1 MHTRAPQVAPAE
13 DSELEIKWAR
23 LQRGWIVK
31 TKSFYSHL
39 IMRRNCAKTR
49 GFSEIINRAQWM
61 LLYDAKIKTLSLN

>member
-39 IMRRNCAKTR
+39 IMRRAKTR